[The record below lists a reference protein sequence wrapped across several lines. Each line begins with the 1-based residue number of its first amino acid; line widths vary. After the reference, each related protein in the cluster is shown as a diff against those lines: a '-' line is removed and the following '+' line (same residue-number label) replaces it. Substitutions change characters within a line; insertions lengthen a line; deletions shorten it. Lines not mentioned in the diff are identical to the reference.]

1 MDKVQLK
8 DIVLHTADDF
18 EIIID
23 FPWPTYPTM
32 QCTACRKNALIELT
46 LLIGVKVKIHLD
58 FFDDAAA
65 FINWLDRLC
74 DTVHQ
79 ECEEIIFHTKEVEIP
94 EAELQPWLEFVKA
107 HPMLEHD
114 LHGMVSELFDEDQR
128 AHKLL
133 CDIVLFIC
141 KLRISGFQ
149 KIRVSQ
155 IHRAVDNMNK
165 CSLGWMTS
173 TVTGPLSSAALL
185 HAPALQPYLY
195 GNKRFQVC
203 RVYGSLATR
212 LLGGLP
218 LTLCKA
224 NVFYYFDPEGRPL
237 N

>member
-1 MDKVQLK
+1 MDTVQLT
-8 DIVLHTADDF
+8 DIVLNTSDDF

-23 FPWPTYPTM
+23 FPWPTYPVL
-32 QCTACRKNALIELT
+32 QYIVCRKNALIELT
-46 LLIGVKVKIHLD
+46 QLIGINVKIYLNS
-58 FFDDAAA
+58 FADAAA

-79 ECEEIIFHTKEVEIP
+79 EGEEIIFHTKEEAIP
-94 EAELQPWLEFVKA
+94 EVTPQPWLEFVKA
-107 HPMLEHD
+107 HPTLEHD
-114 LHGMVSELFDEDQR
+114 LHGMVSELFDEGQR

-149 KIRVSQ
+149 TIRVSQ
-155 IHRAVDNMNK
+155 IHRAVANMNK

-173 TVTGPLSSAALL
+173 TVTGPLFSAALL
-185 HAPALQPYLY
+185 HDPALQPYLY

-212 LLGGLP
+212 LLAGLP
-218 LTLCKA
+218 LILCKS
-224 NVFYYFDPEGRPL
+224 NVSYYFDQEGHPL